1 MKVVTNEKVKA
12 FVDVEV
18 NEMRINGI
26 KLLRGEKED
35 YLGYPTEKGGDGKY
49 YEIVVPVTQ
58 NVEEEII
65 KAVKVEYERRTK
77 NG

>member
-35 YLGYPTEKGGDGKY
+35 YLGYPAEKGGDNKY
-49 YEIVVPVTQ
+49 YDIVVPVTQ